1 MARLADRI
9 SRLKDS
15 STLAVTAKA
24 KALKAA
30 GADVI
35 SFGAGEPDFATPAH
49 IVEAACKALREGKTR
64 YENTAGTPE
73 ARKAVAQYFQ
83 DRFQRQIGPE
93 NVIISTGAKQALY
106 LAFLTL
112 MNPGQELLLPA
123 PYWVT
128 YPAQATMAGGKIKVI
143 ETDVAND
150 FKVTPELLEAAITPE
165 SRLFLFCS
173 PSNPAGISYTAQ
185 ETKALAEVIARH
197 PQLYVISDEIYE
209 RLRYTDEPYLSF
221 AQAHP
226 EIADRVVTINGL
238 SKAYAMTGW
247 RIGYAVA
254 APDIIKA
261 MTKLQGHMSSSITS
275 FNMPAVVAALEGPQ
289 EPVEKMVAE
298 FAKRAEYIYKRLTA
312 IPNLRCPRPTG
323 AFYAFPDVSAY
334 FGLVDPQGQAIDS
347 AASLASGLLEAEK
360 VAIVAGEDFGT
371 PNHVRLSFATSM
383 ELIERGLDRFSN
395 YLASLR

>member
-1 MARLADRI
+1 MANAQ
-9 SRLKDS
+9 
-15 STLAVTAKA
+15 
-24 KALKAA
+24 
-30 GADVI
+30 
-35 SFGAGEPDFATPAH
+35 
-49 IVEAACKALREGKTR
+49 KTKNN
-64 YENTAGTPE
+64 E
-73 ARKAVAQYFQ
+73 KKS
-83 DRFQRQIGPE
+83 RQIGPE

-360 VAIVAGEDFGT
+360 VAIVAGEDFGA